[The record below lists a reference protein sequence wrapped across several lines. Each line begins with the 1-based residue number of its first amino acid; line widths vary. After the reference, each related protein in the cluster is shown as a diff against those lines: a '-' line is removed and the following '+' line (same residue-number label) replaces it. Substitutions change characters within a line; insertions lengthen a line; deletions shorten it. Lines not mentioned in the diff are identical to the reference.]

1 MSTKSQKT
9 AKVPSEKTQQNRG
22 EDTNQNQIEDVKIK
36 RAATARQKR
45 TVSAGKKRTV
55 AAKQKRV
62 AALKQD
68 HVGATEQNQS
78 ATMKRQKTDTGNKE
92 RSHSIKPQA
101 EKAAS
106 STSETVTAV
115 VPTIAGTQSWFSEQ
129 NVTRIISIAALL
141 IACGSLLYIVNIE
154 RKGGLL
160 MNSAR
165 AAMTKAGIVGN
176 KSGLGAQDKATL
188 LSAIQYL
195 SAATRGSQP
204 FDTEL
209 VVAIKMLEN
218 HPQINKALDRLID
231 GSENGVPSVEDI
243 TTSYGNTVSKLYG
256 FGPSQLFGQAAS
268 SIGSI
273 VGMMLFTKGPINPL
287 SFLQVKV
294 AAGNLRSALQAL
306 DRLDEQAKLPFEYW
320 QRQAQQ
326 RVALDAT
333 VSKIRE
339 IALLSIFDGAS

>member
-1 MSTKSQKT
+1 VSTKSEKT
-9 AKVPSEKTQQNRG
+9 AKVPSEKTQKIRG
-22 EDTNQNQIEDVKIK
+22 EDTNQNQIEGVKIK
-36 RAATARQKR
+36 RAAAARQKR
-45 TVSAGKKRTV
+45 TVDANKKRIV

-68 HVGATEQNQS
+68 HVGAAKPNQS
-78 ATMKRQKTDTGNKE
+78 ATMKQQKTDTVNKE
-92 RSHSIKPQA
+92 RPHSIKPQV

-106 STSETVTAV
+106 STDEAVTAEL
-115 VPTIAGTQSWFSEQ
+115 PTIAGSQSWFSEQ
-129 NVTRIISIAALL
+129 NVTRMISVAALL
-141 IACGSLLYIVNIE
+141 IACGSLLYIANIE

-160 MNSAR
+160 INSVR
-165 AAMTKAGIVGN
+165 AVMTKAGIVGN
-176 KSGLGAQDKATL
+176 KPGPGAPDKATL

-218 HPQINKALDRLID
+218 HPQINKALDRLVD
-231 GSENGVPSVEDI
+231 GSEKGVPSVEDI

-256 FGPSQLFGQAAS
+256 FGPSLLFGQAAS
-268 SIGSI
+268 SISSMVGFTTSARQRQSI
-273 VGMMLFTKGPINPL
+273 IEEVTV
-287 SFLQVKV
+287 QV
-294 AAGNLRSALQAL
+294 AAGDLRSALQAL
-306 DRLDEQAKLPFEYW
+306 DRLDEQAKLPFESW
-320 QRQAQQ
+320 RNQAQQ

-339 IALLSIFDGAS
+339 IALLSIVDGAS